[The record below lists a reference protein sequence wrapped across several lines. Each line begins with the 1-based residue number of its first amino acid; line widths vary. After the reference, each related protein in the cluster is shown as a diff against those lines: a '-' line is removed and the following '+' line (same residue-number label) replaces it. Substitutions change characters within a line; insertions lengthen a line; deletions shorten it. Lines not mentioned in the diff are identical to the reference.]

1 MRIIDLSQP
10 IFTGMP
16 VFPGD
21 PDVQI
26 DRIHTYEKESWELR
40 KISMGTHTGTH
51 VDAFSHMHQ
60 GFASLD
66 DIPLENFFGL
76 AERVDTKQVWPK
88 ETGLLFSE
96 AVGLEVLP
104 RILAANPK
112 FVGGELTEALERA
125 LLGEKII
132 TYTGLIHL
140 EKLPKGQKFLFY
152 GFPLKI
158 KGGDGSPVRALAILD
173 DSDKSCVLK

>member
-1 MRIIDLSQP
+1 MKIIDLSLP

-21 PDVQI
+21 PEVQI
-26 DRIHTYEKESWELR
+26 DRVHTYENKSWELR
-40 KISMGTHTGTH
+40 KMSMGTHTGTH
-51 VDAFSHMHQ
+51 VDAFSHMHP
-60 GFASLD
+60 GLESLD
-66 DIPLENFFGL
+66 EIPLEKFFGP
-76 AERVDTKQVWPK
+76 AEVVDTKQEWPK
-88 ETGLLFSE
+88 ETGLLFLE
-96 AVGLEVLP
+96 EVGIAALP
-104 RILAANPK
+104 RMIAAKPK
-112 FVGGELTEALERA
+112 FVGGELTEELERA

-158 KGGDGSPVRALAILD
+158 KDGDGSPVRALAILED
-173 DSDKSCVLK
+173 